1 MDAFDLDP
9 LRRRRAELLESLKL
23 VEEALAAAAIGRSA
37 VWGERVNGA
46 LDQLARD
53 FGVHIDVTEGP
64 DGLHQSIL
72 SGDLRLA
79 NPVQALTDEHVVIRG
94 AIADLC
100 AATGVPVA
108 GTDVPEIREQANQL
122 LGQIIR
128 HRQRGA
134 DLVYEAFH
142 TDIGGYG

>member
-1 MDAFDLDP
+1 MDTFDLDTV
-9 LRRRRAELLESLKL
+9 RRRRAELLESLKL

-46 LDQLARD
+46 VDQLARD
-53 FGVHIDVTEGP
+53 FAVHIDVTEGP
-64 DGLHQSIL
+64 DGLHQTIL

-79 NPVQALTDEHVVIRG
+79 NAVQALTNEHAVIRG

-100 AATGVPVA
+100 TATGAAVA
-108 GTDVPEIREQANQL
+108 GTDVSEIREQANL
-122 LGQIIR
+122 LMGRIIR